1 MFLQVVKNYSPQKR
15 SMFVGHQSF
24 RREEVIKM
32 SKSVSFLY
40 KLARLANDVEKLSS
54 GDPKKVTCR
63 AKNKYIGKKIIK
75 KAWKFP
81 W

>member
-1 MFLQVVKNYSPQKR
+1 
-15 SMFVGHQSF
+15 
-24 RREEVIKM
+24 M

-40 KLARLANDVEKLSS
+40 NLARVANDVEKISS
-54 GDPKKVTCR
+54 GDPKKIARRV
-63 AKNKYIGKKIIK
+63 KNKYIGKKIIK

>member
-1 MFLQVVKNYSPQKR
+1 
-15 SMFVGHQSF
+15 
-24 RREEVIKM
+24 M

-54 GDPKKVTCR
+54 GDPKRIVKR
-63 AKNKYIGKKIIK
+63 AKNKVIGRKLIR

-81 W
+81 FQKGGKIEIFELFYGHCWHR